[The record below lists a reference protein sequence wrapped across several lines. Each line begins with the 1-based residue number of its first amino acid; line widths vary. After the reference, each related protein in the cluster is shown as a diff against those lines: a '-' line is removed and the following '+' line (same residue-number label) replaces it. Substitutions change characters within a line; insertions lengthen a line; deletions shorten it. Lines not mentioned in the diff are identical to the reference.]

1 MWGCVDEEMGEH
13 VIARSFCDEA
23 IHARLVRDDEA
34 VALTRPCMDRFWP
47 VKALAM
53 TLARSARLVAP
64 ALLVGL
70 VSCTS
75 AFGQDE
81 EAANDPC
88 GKPTDKRIVKLLEEA
103 AKAKDGGERH
113 GKLKATQEIDAA
125 CSECLFQLGISAY
138 KRAKEGGLSLDAS
151 MKYFEQLVAKCPGY
165 HADLHYYLG
174 TIYYSNSE
182 WKYAILHFDAFL
194 RFPGEDQSKFSKDQ
208 EKKYKDVEEVMPELE
223 FAADFY
229 RIAAPGPAKLV
240 PGVSTPN
247 DEYLPNLSPDN
258 ELIFFTR
265 VRAVQAK
272 GDMVTRKVEELTWSK
287 RASTAPSTALGVTK
301 PASNVFDGGVA
312 LPEPFNMGDGYG
324 GVTISVN
331 NKEMFVTVCGP
342 PDKENYRNCDL
353 FRSRYETRF
362 NLDAGGQQWEWSEL
376 EDLGPNINTDGW
388 DSQPSLS
395 ADGNTL
401 YFARLAKSDSTGNT
415 DIFTS
420 TRNEKGEWSAAVPLP
435 SPINTSAAD
444 KAPFM
449 HSDSRTLYFASKGH
463 RGMGG
468 YDIFFS
474 KLADDGSWSKP
485 KNLGHPINT
494 KEDEHGLIV
503 STDGQLAYFAS
514 NRHKGAGG
522 LDVFTFDLPQDA
534 RPEDILVVKGEV
546 KDENGKVVKDATV
559 EIKYMDT
566 RTTEVMKVD
575 QADGRYAAVVR
586 LKPGAD
592 VVLTVKKPD
601 HVFDSRAFA
610 ATDTVRGG
618 VAEIDMTV
626 QKIEVGKSYRV
637 NDINY
642 ASNSAVIETA
652 SEFVLDE
659 LITFLKENPG
669 VRIEIQGHTDNVGN
683 MGDNMALSQDRAFTV
698 KGYLEGKG
706 ISGSRLTA
714 KGYGPTQPVAEN
726 GTETGRAQ
734 NRRTAFVIMGR

>member
-1 MWGCVDEEMGEH
+1 MTR
-13 VIARSFCDEA
+13 A
-23 IHARLVRDDEA
+23 A
-34 VALTRPCMDRFWP
+34 VFTFLTLFTLFAL
-47 VKALAM
+47 
-53 TLARSARLVAP
+53 P
-64 ALLVGL
+64 AL
-70 VSCTS
+70 
-75 AFGQDE
+75 GQDE

-113 GKLKATQEIDAA
+113 GKLKATQEIDAS
-125 CSECLFQLGISAY
+125 CSECLFQLGVSAY

-151 MKYFEQLVAKCPGY
+151 MRYFEQLKAKCPEY
-165 HADLHYYLG
+165 HADVDYYMGSIHYA
-174 TIYYSNSE
+174 NSE
-182 WKYAILHFDAFL
+182 WAKAKKSFEAFL
-194 RFPGEDQSKFSKDQ
+194 RFPSEDQSKFSKDQ
-208 EKKYKDVEEVMPELE
+208 DKKYKDVEEVMPELE

-229 RIAAPGPAKLV
+229 RNVVTGPAKPV
-240 PGVSTPN
+240 MGVSTAN

-265 VRAVQAK
+265 VRGVQAK

-287 RASTAPSTALGVTK
+287 RSSTGLGMTG
-301 PASNVFDGGVA
+301 SSGFDGGVA
-312 LPEPFNMGDGYG
+312 LPEPFNTGDGYG

-342 PDKENYRNCDL
+342 PDEKNYRNCDIL
-353 FRSRYETRF
+353 RSHYETKF

-376 EDLGPNINTDGW
+376 EDPGPSINTDGW

-401 YFARLAKSDSTGNT
+401 YFARLAKDDSTGNT
-415 DIFTS
+415 DIYTS
-420 TRNEKGEWSAAVPLP
+420 KRNEKGEWSVAVPIGA
-435 SPINTSAAD
+435 PINTPAAD

-474 KLADDGSWSKP
+474 KLGDDGSWSKP

-503 STDGQLAYFAS
+503 STDGKLAYFAS
-514 NRHKGAGG
+514 NRLKGAGG
-522 LDVFTFDLPQDA
+522 LDVFTFDMPQDA
-534 RPEDILVVKGEV
+534 RPDDVLVVKGEV
-546 KDENGKVVKDATV
+546 KDEGGKVVKDATV

-566 RTTEVMKVD
+566 RMTEVMHVD
-575 QADGRYAAVVR
+575 QADGRYAAVVK

-592 VVLTVKKPD
+592 VVVTVKKPD

-610 ATDTVRGG
+610 AADTVRGG
-618 VAEIDMTV
+618 IAEVDMTV
-626 QKIEVGKSYRV
+626 RKIEVGKSYRV

-642 ASNSAVIETA
+642 ATNSAVIEPA

-683 MGDNMALSQDRAFTV
+683 MSDNMALSQDRAFTV

-706 ISGSRLTA
+706 ISGTRLTA
-714 KGYGPTQPVAEN
+714 KGYGPTEPVAEN
-726 GTETGRAQ
+726 STLEGRAQ

>member
-1 MWGCVDEEMGEH
+1 MVLS
-13 VIARSFCDEA
+13 AA
-23 IHARLVRDDEA
+23 IS
-34 VALTRPCMDRFWP
+34 P
-47 VKALAM
+47 
-53 TLARSARLVAP
+53 
-64 ALLVGL
+64 
-70 VSCTS
+70 
-75 AFGQDE
+75 AFGQDD
-81 EAANDPC
+81 EAADDPC
-88 GKPTDKRIVKLLEEA
+88 AKPTDKRIVKLLEEA

-113 GKLKATQEIDAA
+113 GKLKATQEIDAS
-125 CSECLFQLGISAY
+125 CSECLFQLGVSAY
-138 KRAKEGGLSLDAS
+138 KRAKEGGLSMDAS
-151 MKYFEQLVAKCPGY
+151 VKYFEQLKAKCPEY
-165 HADLHYYLG
+165 HADVDYYMG
-174 TIYYSNSE
+174 SIHFANSD
-182 WKYAILHFDAFL
+182 WGKAKKSFDAFL
-194 RFPGEDQSKFSKDQ
+194 RFPSEDQSKFSKDQ
-208 EKKYKDVEEVMPELE
+208 DKKYKDVEEIMPELE

-229 RIAAPGPAKLV
+229 RNTATGAAKPV
-240 PGVSTPN
+240 TGVCTPN

-258 ELIFFTR
+258 DLIFFTR
-265 VRAVQAK
+265 VRSLQAK

-287 RASTAPSTALGVTK
+287 RADAN
-301 PASNVFDGGVA
+301 SNFDGGVA
-312 LPEPFNMGDGYG
+312 LPEPFNMGDSYG

-342 PDKENYRNCDL
+342 PDVKNYRNCDI
-353 FRSRYETRF
+353 FRSHYETKF
-362 NLDAGGQQWEWSEL
+362 NLDAGGQHWEWSEL

-401 YFARLAKSDSTGNT
+401 YFARLAKADSTGNT

-420 TRNEKGEWSAAVPLP
+420 TRSKNGEWSKAVPL
-435 SPINTSAAD
+435 SSTINTSAAD

-474 KLADDGSWSKP
+474 KLNDDGSWTKP
-485 KNLGHPINT
+485 RNLGDPINT

-503 STDGQLAYFAS
+503 SADGKLAYFAS
-514 NRHKGAGG
+514 NRLKGAGG
-522 LDVFTFDLPQDA
+522 LDVFTFDMPQDA
-534 RPEDILVVKGEV
+534 RPDDILIVKGEV
-546 KDENGKVVKDATV
+546 KDENGKVVKDAIV

-566 RTTEVMKVD
+566 RMTEVLQVD
-575 QADGRYAAVVR
+575 QQDGRYAAVLK

-610 ATDTVRGG
+610 ASDTLRGG

-642 ASNSAVIETA
+642 ATNSAVIEKA

-659 LITFLKENPG
+659 LITFLKDNPG
-669 VRIEIQGHTDNVGN
+669 VRIEIQGHTDNVGSAS
-683 MGDNMALSQDRAFTV
+683 DNMALSQDRAFTV
-698 KGYLEGKG
+698 KGYLEAKG
-706 ISGSRLTA
+706 IGGARLTA
-714 KGYGPTQPVAEN
+714 KGYGPTQPVADN
-726 GTETGRAQ
+726 GSEAGRAQ